1 MIPTKIVSVNPL
13 NPQYEYL
20 KEAADIISQGGLVL
34 LPTDT
39 VYGIAADGKNE
50 KAIERLSEIKKRP
63 PEKRFSVH
71 IDAKEKA
78 EELAMDI
85 PVVAYKLMDKFW
97 PGPLTLVMKAK
108 GKDTVALRLPE
119 NLITQKIIT
128 LSKANI
134 VCPSANLSGEP
145 APREFKDAIKDFKEA
160 VDYAIDA
167 GPCELGI
174 ESSVVDVTTH
184 PLRILREGAIRK
196 EEIMAVAHK
205 KNVLFVCTGNSCRS
219 VMAEAYLEKK
229 LQENGRNDVEVISAG
244 IMMLPGMGAT
254 EETKELLEE
263 EGIDVSGHRSQRLT
277 KDLLDKS
284 DIILVME
291 NLHEDRIA
299 QLYPKA
305 LNRVYLLREFA
316 QIKGD
321 SLDISDP
328 IGKSIEFYR
337 QTFAVIKDSIERIMN
352 IL

>member
-1 MIPTKIVSVNPL
+1 
-13 NPQYEYL
+13 
-20 KEAADIISQGGLVL
+20 QGGLVL
-34 LPTDT
+34 VPTDT
-39 VYGIAADGKNE
+39 VYGIAADSKNE
-50 KAIERLSEIKKRP
+50 KAIERLYEIKKRP
-63 PEKRFSVH
+63 PEKRFALL
-71 IDAKEKA
+71 IDAKEKIEDIA
-78 EELAMDI
+78 VDI

-97 PGPLTLVMKAK
+97 PGPLTLVFKAK
-108 GKDTVALRLPE
+108 EKDTIAVRLPD

-128 LSKANI
+128 LSRTNV

-145 APREFKDAIKDFKEA
+145 ASGEFSDAIKDFKGA

-167 GPCELGI
+167 GPCELGV
-174 ESSVVDVTTH
+174 ESSVVDLTAH
-184 PLRILREGAIRK
+184 PLQIVREGAIKK
-196 EEIMAVAHK
+196 EEIMAVAYK

-229 LQENGRNDVEVISAG
+229 LQEDGRNDVEVISAG
-244 IMMLPGMGAT
+244 LMMLPGMGAT

-277 KDLLDKS
+277 RELLDKS

-291 NLHEDRIA
+291 NLHEERIR

-305 LNRVYLLREFA
+305 LNRVYLLKEFA

-337 QTFAVIKDSIERIMN
+337 QTFVVIKDSIERIMN

>member
-1 MIPTKIVSVNPL
+1 MIPVKIAQANPL

-20 KEAADIISQGGLVL
+20 KEAADVISRGGLVL

-39 VYGIAADGKNE
+39 VYGIAADSKNQ
-50 KAIERLSEIKKRP
+50 KAIERLYEIKKRP
-63 PEKRFSVH
+63 PEKRFSQL
-71 IDAKEKA
+71 IDTKEKVEDIA
-78 EELAMDI
+78 VDI
-85 PVVAYKLMDKFW
+85 PVVAYKLMDAFW
-97 PGPLTLVMKAK
+97 PGPLTLVCKAK
-108 GKDTVALRLPE
+108 EKDTIALRLPD
-119 NLITQKIIT
+119 NLIAQKIIT
-128 LSKANI
+128 LSKTSV
-134 VCPSANLSGEP
+134 VCPSANFSGGP
-145 APREFKDAIKDFKEA
+145 APREFGDAINNFKEA

-167 GPCELGI
+167 GPCELGV
-174 ESSVVDVTTH
+174 ESSIVDVTTH
-184 PLRILREGAIRK
+184 PLQILREGAIKK

-229 LQENGRNDVEVISAG
+229 LQENGRDDVAVISAG
-244 IMMLPGMGAT
+244 LMMLPGMGAT

-277 KDLLDKS
+277 KELLDKS

-291 NLHEDRIA
+291 NLHEERIA

-337 QTFAVIKDSIERIMN
+337 QTFAVIKDSIERILN